1 MSCCNTSKLSDRI
14 CETSG
19 LDNVPLKGKKERKN
33 NALQKSLGL
42 TSNAEDEC
50 WRQKRKEEAD
60 NNL

>member
-42 TSNAEDEC
+42 TS
-50 WRQKRKEEAD
+50 
-60 NNL
+60 